1 MHLQK
6 ANRIR
11 RRGAANLT
19 FDIIEILG
27 CVLIDSIDIDA
38 VEISRG
44 PNSSIFGIGNPSGRV
59 NSVPAAASLSG
70 HRAQVI
76 TRLDSKAG

>member
-1 MHLQK
+1 
-6 ANRIR
+6 
-11 RRGAANLT
+11 
-19 FDIIEILG
+19 
-27 CVLIDSIDIDA
+27 VLIDSIDIDA

-44 PNSSIFGIGNPSGRV
+44 RNSSIFGIGNPSGRV

-76 TRLDSKAG
+76 TRLDSKAR